1 MDKKYL
7 DKHAQVIY
15 EYDDQDPLYNM
26 YSGTVTTYYLDG
38 DVYCHE
44 YHKNWLVYT
53 GETRTYYY
61 GTFDGYLERLSDGIS
76 FITNTSQH
84 WNLPKHLNRRLH
96 HHADTA

>member
-15 EYDDQDPLYNM
+15 EYDDQDSLYNM
-26 YSGTVTTYYLDG
+26 YSGTVTIYYLDG

-61 GTFDGYLERLSDGIS
+61 GTFDGYLERLSG
-76 FITNTSQH
+76 
-84 WNLPKHLNRRLH
+84 WNQFYNEYVAALEFAETLK
-96 HHADTA
+96 